1 MRLKIAV
8 LAGDGIG
15 PEVTREATNILHA
28 VAELGGHHFP
38 FVPGLIGGIAITE
51 TGSPLPTATLDACLE
66 SDAVLLG
73 AVGDNKF
80 NDLPPDKRPEAGLLQ
95 IRQAL
100 GGFANL
106 RPSIGYP
113 ALAENSP
120 LRPEVTKDVD
130 ILFVRE
136 LLGGLY
142 FGAPRWWNKEAET
155 AINTM
160 VYTKAEVVRVA
171 KVAFELASKRKK
183 KVTSVDKANVLEVS
197 QLWRATVTEV
207 AKEFPAVTLEHQL
220 VDSMAMHLMNIP
232 RNFDVVLT
240 ENLFGDIL
248 SDEAAVITG
257 SLGMLPSATI
267 GGTVNLYEPVH
278 GSAPDIAGTG
288 KANPLGAIL
297 TAAMVLRHSAGLER
311 DANAIE
317 AAVVKVLDAGHRTAD
332 IARGNAVGQH
342 LVSTTEMGKLVHQAL
357 AQSIDQRQAMHA
369 VKPRRANA
377 HHRFTTSISMNNKSG
392 LKTAFDLIAC
402 DRCKS
407 VLSLCSC
414 LYCASI

>member
-15 PEVTREATNILHA
+15 PEVTREATNILRA
-28 VAELGGHHFP
+28 VAELGGHEFT

-51 TGSPLPTATLDACLE
+51 TGSPLPTATLDAALE
-66 SDAVLLG
+66 CDAVLLG

-80 NDLPPDKRPEAGLLQ
+80 NALPPDKRPEAGLLQ

-100 GGFANL
+100 RGFANL
-106 RPSIGYP
+106 RPSIAYA
-113 ALAENSP
+113 ALAESSP
-120 LRPEVTKDVD
+120 LRPEVTKDAD

-142 FGAPRWWNKEAET
+142 FGAPRWWNKEPASGEQEE

-160 VYTKAEVVRVA
+160 RYTKSEVVRVA
-171 KVAFELASKRKK
+171 RIAFELAGKRRQ

-207 AKEFPAVTLEHQL
+207 AKDYPNVTLEHQL
-220 VDSMAMHLMNIP
+220 VDSMAMHIMNIP

-248 SDEAAVITG
+248 SDEAGVITG

-267 GGTVNLYEPVH
+267 GGAVNLYEPVH

-297 TAAMVLRHSAGLER
+297 TAAMVLRHSANLEQ
-311 DANAIE
+311 DAK
-317 AAVVKVLDAGHRTAD
+317 AVEQAVHKVLNAGYRTAD
-332 IARGNAVGQH
+332 IARGQQPGQTP
-342 LVSTTEMGKLVHQAL
+342 VTTQEMGKLVHQAL
-357 AQSIDQRQAMHA
+357 AESIDRRQAMHA
-369 VKPRRANA
+369 V
-377 HHRFTTSISMNNKSG
+377 
-392 LKTAFDLIAC
+392 
-402 DRCKS
+402 
-407 VLSLCSC
+407 
-414 LYCASI
+414 

>member
-15 PEVTREATNILHA
+15 PEVTQQATNILRA
-28 VAELGGHHFP
+28 VAELGGHEFI
-38 FVPGLIGGIAITE
+38 FVEGLIGGTAITQ
-51 TGSPLPTATLDACLE
+51 TGSPLPTATLDAALE
-66 SDAVLLG
+66 CDAVLLG

-80 NDLPPDKRPEAGLLQ
+80 NALTPDKRPEAGLLQ

-106 RPSIGYP
+106 RPSIAYA
-113 ALAENSP
+113 ALSESSP

-142 FGAPRWWNKEAET
+142 FGAPRWWNRET
-155 AINTM
+155 NEAINTM
-160 VYTKAEVVRVA
+160 RYTRDEVARVA
-171 KVAFELASKRKK
+171 RVAFELASKRRK

-207 AKEFPAVTLEHQL
+207 AQDYPGVTLEHQL
-220 VDSMAMHLMNIP
+220 VDSMAMHIMNVP

-248 SDEAAVITG
+248 SDEAGVITG

-267 GGTVNLYEPVH
+267 GGAVNLYEPVH

-297 TAAMVLRHSAGLER
+297 TAAMVLRHSANLEQ
-311 DANAIE
+311 DAKAVE
-317 AAVVKVLDAGHRTAD
+317 AAVHKVLNAGYRTAD
-332 IARGNAVGQH
+332 IARGQQQGQIP
-342 LVSTTEMGKLVHQAL
+342 VSTQEMGKLVHQAL
-357 AQSIDQRQAMHA
+357 AESIDRRQAMHA
-369 VKPRRANA
+369 V
-377 HHRFTTSISMNNKSG
+377 
-392 LKTAFDLIAC
+392 
-402 DRCKS
+402 
-407 VLSLCSC
+407 
-414 LYCASI
+414 

>member
-1 MRLKIAV
+1 MRLKVAV

-15 PEVTREATNILHA
+15 PEVTREATKILRA
-28 VAELGGHHFP
+28 VAEFGSHDFT
-38 FVPGLIGGIAITE
+38 FVEGLIGGVAITE
-51 TGSPLPTATLDACLE
+51 TGSPLPTATLDAALDSE
-66 SDAVLLG
+66 AVLLG

-80 NDLPPDKRPEAGLLQ
+80 NSLTPDKRPEAGLLQ

-106 RPSIGYP
+106 RPSVAYT
-113 ALAENSP
+113 ALAASSP

-142 FGAPRWWNKEAET
+142 FGSPRWWNKETNE

-160 VYTKAEVVRVA
+160 RYTRDEVVRVA
-171 KVAFELASKRKK
+171 RIAFELANKRRK

-207 AKEFPAVTLEHQL
+207 AKDYPDVTLEHQL
-220 VDSMAMHLMNIP
+220 VDSMAMHIMNIP

-248 SDEAAVITG
+248 SDEAGVITG

-267 GGTVNLYEPVH
+267 GGQVNLYEPVH

-297 TAAMVLRHSAGLER
+297 TAAMVLRHSANLEQ
-311 DANAIE
+311 DAR
-317 AAVVKVLDAGHRTAD
+317 AVEQAVQKVLDAGYRTAD
-332 IARGNAVGQH
+332 IARGGENVQ
-342 LVSTTEMGKLVHQAL
+342 LVSTQEMGKRVHQAL
-357 AQSIDQRQAMHA
+357 AESIDRRQAMHA
-369 VKPRRANA
+369 V
-377 HHRFTTSISMNNKSG
+377 
-392 LKTAFDLIAC
+392 
-402 DRCKS
+402 
-407 VLSLCSC
+407 
-414 LYCASI
+414 

>member
-15 PEVTREATNILHA
+15 PEVTQQATNILRA
-28 VAELGGHHFP
+28 VAELGGHDFT
-38 FVPGLIGGIAITE
+38 FVPLLIGGVAITE
-51 TGSPLPTATLDACLE
+51 SGSPLPTATLDATLE
-66 SDAVLLG
+66 CDAALLG

-80 NDLPPDKRPEAGLLQ
+80 NALPPDKRPEAGLLQ

-106 RPSIGYP
+106 RPSIAYE
-113 ALAENSP
+113 ALSGSSP
-120 LRPEVTKDVD
+120 LRPEITKGVD

-142 FGAPRWWNKEAET
+142 FGEPRWWNRET
-155 AINTM
+155 NEAINTM
-160 VYTKAEVVRVA
+160 RYTRDEVVRVA
-171 KVAFELASKRKK
+171 RVAFELATKRRS

-207 AKEFPAVTLEHQL
+207 AKDYPSVTLEHQL

-248 SDEAAVITG
+248 SDEAGVITG
-257 SLGMLPSATI
+257 SLGMLPSATL

-297 TAAMVLRHSAGLER
+297 TAAMVLRHSVQLEA
-311 DANAIE
+311 DAK
-317 AAVVKVLDAGHRTAD
+317 AVETAVYKVLDAGYRTAD
-332 IARGNAVGQH
+332 IARGSAQTV
-342 LVSTTEMGKLVHQAL
+342 TTQEMGKLVHQAL
-357 AQSIDQRQAMHA
+357 AESIDRRQGMHA
-369 VKPRRANA
+369 V
-377 HHRFTTSISMNNKSG
+377 
-392 LKTAFDLIAC
+392 
-402 DRCKS
+402 
-407 VLSLCSC
+407 
-414 LYCASI
+414 

>member
-15 PEVTREATNILHA
+15 PEVTREATNILRA
-28 VAELGGHHFP
+28 VAELGGHDFT
-38 FVPGLIGGIAITE
+38 FSEALIGGVAITAS
-51 TGSPLPTATLDACLE
+51 GSPLPTATLDLALE

-80 NDLPPDKRPEAGLLQ
+80 NSLTPDKRPEAGLLQ

-106 RPSIGYP
+106 RPSIAYKGLS
-113 ALAENSP
+113 ASSP
-120 LRPEVTKDVD
+120 LRPEVTEGVD

-142 FGAPRWWNKEAET
+142 FGAPRWWNKDADAPGGGE

-160 VYTKAEVVRVA
+160 RYTKAEVTRVA
-171 KVAFELASKRKK
+171 RIAFELAAKRRG

-197 QLWRATVTEV
+197 QLWRAAVTEV
-207 AKEFPAVTLEHQL
+207 AAEFPGVTLENQL
-220 VDSMAMHLMNIP
+220 VDSMAMHIMNTP

-248 SDEAAVITG
+248 SDEAGVITG

-297 TAAMVLRHSAGLER
+297 TAAMVLRHSAHLEA
-311 DANAIE
+311 DAR
-317 AAVVKVLDAGHRTAD
+317 AVELAVHKVLDAGYRTAD
-332 IARGNAVGQH
+332 IARGQQPGQTP
-342 LVSTTEMGKLVHQAL
+342 VTTTEMGKLVHQAL
-357 AQSIDQRQAMHA
+357 AESIDRRQAMHA
-369 VKPRRANA
+369 V
-377 HHRFTTSISMNNKSG
+377 
-392 LKTAFDLIAC
+392 
-402 DRCKS
+402 
-407 VLSLCSC
+407 
-414 LYCASI
+414 

>member
-15 PEVTREATNILHA
+15 PEVTREATNILSA
-28 VAELGGHHFP
+28 VAEFGGHDFT
-38 FVPGLIGGIAITE
+38 FVEGLIGGIAITE
-51 TGSPLPTATLDACLE
+51 TGSPLPTATLDAALDC
-66 SDAVLLG
+66 DAVLLG

-80 NDLPPDKRPEAGLLQ
+80 NSLPPDKRPEAGLLQ

-106 RPSIGYP
+106 RPSVAYA
-113 ALAENSP
+113 ALADSSP
-120 LRPEVTKDVD
+120 LRPEVTKDAD

-142 FGAPRWWNKEAET
+142 FGAPRSWNKETGE

-160 VYTKAEVVRVA
+160 RYTKGEVVRVA
-171 KVAFELASKRKK
+171 RIAFELSGKRRS

-207 AKEFPAVTLEHQL
+207 AKDYPNVTLEHQL
-220 VDSMAMHLMNIP
+220 VDSMAMHIMNIP

-248 SDEAAVITG
+248 SDEAGVITG

-267 GGTVNLYEPVH
+267 GGQVNLYEPVH

-297 TAAMVLRHSAGLER
+297 TAAMVLRHSANLEQ
-311 DANAIE
+311 DAK
-317 AAVVKVLDAGHRTAD
+317 AVEQAVHKVLEAGYRTAD
-332 IARGNAVGQH
+332 IARGQQPGQTP
-342 LVSTTEMGKLVHQAL
+342 VTTQEMGKLVHQAL
-357 AQSIDQRQAMHA
+357 AESIDRRQAMHA
-369 VKPRRANA
+369 V
-377 HHRFTTSISMNNKSG
+377 
-392 LKTAFDLIAC
+392 
-402 DRCKS
+402 
-407 VLSLCSC
+407 
-414 LYCASI
+414 

>member
-1 MRLKIAV
+1 MKLRVAILD
-8 LAGDGIG
+8 GDGIG
-15 PEVTREATNILHA
+15 PEVTAEAQSILQA
-28 VAELGGHHFP
+28 VAELGGHDFT
-38 FVPGLIGGIAITE
+38 FTSGLIGGVAITE
-51 TGSPLPTATLDACLE
+51 TGSPLPQATLDISLD

-80 NDLPPDKRPEAGLLQ
+80 AALSPDKRPEAGLLQ

-106 RPSIGYP
+106 RPSKAY
-113 ALAENSP
+113 AELSANSP
-120 LRPEVTKDVD
+120 LRPEVTKDAD

-142 FGAPRWWNKEAET
+142 FGAPRWWDRDSGESV
-155 AINTM
+155 NTM
-160 VYTKAEVVRVA
+160 RYTKPEIVRVA
-171 KVAFELASKRKK
+171 RVAFSLAEKRRK

-207 AKEFPAVTLEHQL
+207 AKDYPSVTLEHQL

-267 GGTVNLYEPVH
+267 GGAVNLYEPVH

-297 TAAMVLRHSAGLER
+297 TAAMVLRHSAHLE
-311 DANAIE
+311 AE
-317 AAVVKVLDAGHRTAD
+317 AAAVEQAVQDVLAAGHRTAD
-332 IARGNAVGQH
+332 LARGTDPSHAV
-342 LVSTTEMGKLVHQAL
+342 VTTTQMGKLVHQAL
-357 AQSIDQRQAMHA
+357 TQAIDRRQSMHA
-369 VKPRRANA
+369 V
-377 HHRFTTSISMNNKSG
+377 
-392 LKTAFDLIAC
+392 
-402 DRCKS
+402 
-407 VLSLCSC
+407 
-414 LYCASI
+414 

>member
-15 PEVTREATNILHA
+15 PEVTQQATNILRA
-28 VAELGGHHFP
+28 VAELGSHEFI
-38 FVPGLIGGIAITE
+38 FTEGLIGGAAITE
-51 TGSPLPTATLDACLE
+51 TGSPLPTTTLDTALE
-66 SDAVLLG
+66 CDAVLLG

-80 NDLPPDKRPEAGLLQ
+80 NALPPDKRPEAGLLQ

-106 RPSIGYP
+106 RPSIAYT
-113 ALAENSP
+113 ALADSSP

-142 FGAPRWWNKEAET
+142 FGAPRWWDRET
-155 AINTM
+155 NEAINTM
-160 VYTKAEVVRVA
+160 RYTKAEVVRVA
-171 KVAFELASKRKK
+171 RIAFELASKRRQ

-207 AKEFPAVTLEHQL
+207 AKDYPTVTLEHQL
-220 VDSMAMHLMNIP
+220 VDSMAMHIMNIP

-248 SDEAAVITG
+248 SDEAGVITG

-297 TAAMVLRHSAGLER
+297 TAAMVLRHSANLEQ
-311 DANAIE
+311 DAR
-317 AAVVKVLDAGHRTAD
+317 AVEQAVHKVLNAGYRTAD
-332 IARGNAVGQH
+332 IARGQQPGQTP
-342 LVSTTEMGKLVHQAL
+342 VSTQEMGKLVHQAL
-357 AQSIDQRQAMHA
+357 TESIDRRQTMHA
-369 VKPRRANA
+369 V
-377 HHRFTTSISMNNKSG
+377 
-392 LKTAFDLIAC
+392 
-402 DRCKS
+402 
-407 VLSLCSC
+407 
-414 LYCASI
+414 

>member
-15 PEVTREATNILHA
+15 PEVTQQATNILRA
-28 VAELGGHHFP
+28 VAEFGGHDFT
-38 FVPGLIGGIAITE
+38 FVEAPIGGIAITE
-51 TGSPLPTATLDACLE
+51 HGSPLPTSTLDVALDSE
-66 SDAVLLG
+66 AVLLG

-80 NDLPPDKRPEAGLLQ
+80 NAPTPDKRPEAGLLQ
-95 IRQAL
+95 LRQAL

-106 RPSIGYP
+106 RPSIAYS
-113 ALAENSP
+113 ALSASSP

-130 ILFVRE
+130 IMFVRE

-142 FGAPRWWNKEAET
+142 FGPPRWWNKDTNE

-160 VYTKAEVVRVA
+160 RYTRDEVVRVA
-171 KVAFELASKRKK
+171 RVAFELASKRRK

-197 QLWRATVTEV
+197 QLWRAVVTEV
-207 AKEFPAVTLEHQL
+207 AKDYPEVTLEHQL
-220 VDSMAMHLMNIP
+220 VDSMAMHIMNTP

-248 SDEAAVITG
+248 SDEAGVITG

-267 GGTVNLYEPVH
+267 GGAVNLYEPVH

-297 TAAMVLRHSAGLER
+297 TAAMVLRHSANLEQ
-311 DANAIE
+311 DAKAVE
-317 AAVVKVLDAGHRTAD
+317 AAVHKVLNAGYRTAD
-332 IARGNAVGQH
+332 IARGQEPGQTR
-342 LVSTTEMGKLVHQAL
+342 VTTQEMGKLVHQAL
-357 AQSIDQRQAMHA
+357 AESIDRRQAMHA
-369 VKPRRANA
+369 V
-377 HHRFTTSISMNNKSG
+377 
-392 LKTAFDLIAC
+392 
-402 DRCKS
+402 
-407 VLSLCSC
+407 
-414 LYCASI
+414 

>member
-1 MRLKIAV
+1 MKLKIAV
-8 LAGDGIG
+8 LGGDGIG
-15 PEVTREATNILHA
+15 PEVTHEATEVLRT
-28 VAELGGHHFP
+28 VAELGGHEFT
-38 FVPGLIGGIAITE
+38 FAEGLIGGVAITAHG
-51 TGSPLPTATLDACLE
+51 TPLPTATMDLALD
-66 SDAVLLG
+66 SDAVFLG
-73 AVGDNKF
+73 AVGDSRYGS
-80 NDLPPDKRPEAGLLQ
+80 LPPESRPEAGLLN

-100 GGFANL
+100 GGYANL
-106 RPSIGYP
+106 RPSVAYP
-113 ALAENSP
+113 ELAANSP
-120 LRPEVTKDVD
+120 LRPEVTKGVD

-142 FGAPRWWNKEAET
+142 FGAPRWWNREGGPEGDGE

-160 VYTKAEVVRVA
+160 RYTKAEVVRVA
-171 KVAFELASKRKK
+171 RVAFELAAKRSK

-207 AKEFPAVTLEHQL
+207 AKDFPQVTLEHQL

-267 GGTVNLYEPVH
+267 GGKVNLYEPVH

-297 TAAMVLRHSAGLER
+297 TAAMILRHSAGL
-311 DANAIE
+311 DAEAALVE
-317 AAVVKVLDAGHRTAD
+317 AAVAKVLAEGYRTAD
-332 IARGNAVGQH
+332 LARASESAAQPV
-342 LVSTTEMGKLVHQAL
+342 VSTKEMGKLVRQAL
-357 AQSIDQRQAMHA
+357 TEATDRQQSLHA
-369 VKPRRANA
+369 V
-377 HHRFTTSISMNNKSG
+377 
-392 LKTAFDLIAC
+392 
-402 DRCKS
+402 
-407 VLSLCSC
+407 
-414 LYCASI
+414 

>member
-1 MRLKIAV
+1 MRLKVAV

-15 PEVTREATNILHA
+15 PEVTREATNILRA
-28 VAELGGHHFP
+28 VAELGGHEFT
-38 FVPGLIGGIAITE
+38 FVEGLIGGVAITE
-51 TGSPLPTATLDACLE
+51 SGSPLPTATLDAALDA
-66 SDAVLLG
+66 DAVLLG

-80 NDLPPDKRPEAGLLQ
+80 NSLTPDKRPEAGLLQ

-106 RPSIGYP
+106 RPSVAYSS
-113 ALAENSP
+113 LAGSSP

-142 FGAPRWWNKEAET
+142 FGAPRSWNKETNE

-160 VYTKAEVVRVA
+160 RYTRDEVVRVA
-171 KVAFELASKRKK
+171 RVAFELASKRRK

-197 QLWRATVTEV
+197 QLWRATVTEI
-207 AKEFPAVTLEHQL
+207 ARDYPEVTLEHQL
-220 VDSMAMHLMNIP
+220 VDSMAMHIMNIP

-248 SDEAAVITG
+248 SDEAGVITG

-267 GGTVNLYEPVH
+267 GGAVNLYEPVH

-297 TAAMVLRHSAGLER
+297 TAAMVLRHSANLEQ
-311 DANAIE
+311 DAR
-317 AAVVKVLDAGHRTAD
+317 AVEQAVLKVLDAGYRTAD
-332 IARGNAVGQH
+332 IARKGENVQ
-342 LVSTTEMGKLVHQAL
+342 LVNTQEMGKHVHQAL
-357 AQSIDQRQAMHA
+357 AESIDRRQAMHA
-369 VKPRRANA
+369 V
-377 HHRFTTSISMNNKSG
+377 
-392 LKTAFDLIAC
+392 
-402 DRCKS
+402 
-407 VLSLCSC
+407 
-414 LYCASI
+414 